1 MANNNKKPGMTS
13 RERLAQQKAK
23 NELRRIQQS
32 VINRQK
38 MDIKK
43 ISAQIPRLRSNQASA
58 FQQQSGDL
66 KAQIKY
72 LQGQKREVDRFGRL
86 QDQALAKVQAA
97 ARKDRIS
104 RMDSARVAFRKAE
117 HIGALQAQV
126 GALQR
131 ELGQD
136 KPAPK
141 KSASARL
148 AAAMRQRRQNRAA
161 GKQVS
166 AAKKKG
172 KRRWGVVKKT
182 TTRRRRR

>member
-1 MANNNKKPGMTS
+1 MTS
-13 RERLAQQKAK
+13 QERIAQQKAK

-136 KPAPK
+136 KPAK
-141 KSASARL
+141 RTQIGAKTRGASARL
-148 AAAMRQRRQNRAA
+148 ASALQQRRQNRAA